1 MHIRNLAAAVVLA
14 GAALGACDT
23 LPSDS
28 GIPGGAAPAA
38 SVGAAAAGEPD
49 ALRVDAESYAR
60 HYGVS
65 VDEALRRLRVQQAAG
80 ELNAQLQARHPE
92 TFAGMTIEH
101 QPSFAVVARFT
112 RGGGEALRG
121 VSDPAL
127 AQVLRAENAAV
138 PLPRLQARLEAA
150 YGRVRGRG
158 VHAAGGLNLRA
169 NRPEIYVPA
178 AAAAAARAAVP
189 VETGAVVVP
198 VDRLPQPE
206 VLYGG
211 LALSTCTSGF
221 HVRNGAGT
229 PGISTAGHCGNT
241 QSQSFWTLTFLG
253 ESQTGSFDIQWH
265 NLPGATTYS
274 NLIQV
279 GSGTRPITSTRART
293 AQTSGEWICKQ
304 GKTTGNTCGTLST
317 TSYCW
322 TGACTYIY
330 VDGGSVNLSE
340 GGDSGGPWFSGNT
353 AYGSHVFGGGNDSGY
368 MAVDYFTGIGVTIVT
383 QTPLSVTLSGKQNIA
398 RYESAMY
405 TATPA
410 GGTAPYTYE
419 WRSRD
424 GLNGGFGAWN
434 GWWSGGEQQHDLR
447 LHQLLRA
454 QPEAAGGAGDRRR
467 VADGERHVHHL
478 HHQPL
483 LTERG
488 RRGMSCTTMPTSP
501 TATG

>member
-1 MHIRNLAAAVVLA
+1 MHFRNLPVALLA
-14 GAALGACDT
+14 LATAALGACDS
-23 LPSDS
+23 LPSD
-28 GIPGGAAPAA
+28 PGVPGQAAPSA
-38 SVGAAAAGEPD
+38 SVGAGAGEPD
-49 ALRVDAESYAR
+49 ALRVDAESYAAR
-60 HYGVS
+60 FGVD
-65 VDEALRRLRVQQAAG
+65 VDEALRRLRLQEAVG
-80 ELNAQLQARHPE
+80 ELNARLQAEHPE
-92 TFAGMTIEH
+92 TFAGLTIEH
-101 QPSFAVVARFT
+101 QPQFAVVARFT
-112 RGGGEALRG
+112 RGGDAALRNA
-121 VSDPAL
+121 VRDPAL
-127 AQVLRAENAAV
+127 AGAVRHEHAPV
-138 PLPRLQARLEAA
+138 PLRRLQTRLEAA

-178 AAAAAARAAVP
+178 AAVAAARAAVP

-198 VDRLPQPE
+198 VDRLPEPE

-211 LALSTCTSGF
+211 LNLSTCTSGF
-221 HVRNGAGT
+221 HVRNGTGT
-229 PGISTAGHCGNT
+229 PGISTAGHCGNS

-253 ESQTGSFDIQWH
+253 ESLTGSFDIQWH

-279 GSGTRPITSTRART
+279 GSGTRAITSTRAR
-293 AQTSGEWICKQ
+293 ASQSSGEWICKQ
-304 GKTTGNTCGTLST
+304 GMTTGNTCGTLNT

-322 TGACTYIY
+322 TGACTYVY

-353 AYGSHVFGGGNDSGY
+353 AYGSHVLGAGNDSGY
-368 MAVDYFTGIGVTIVT
+368 MAVDYFSGIGVTIVT

-434 GWWSGGEQQHDLR
+434 GWWSGGSSNTTYASINSCGLNQK
-447 LHQLLRA
+447 QLEVRVTDAAA
-454 QPEAAGGAGDRRR
+454 Q
-467 VADGERHVHHL
+467 
-478 HHQPL
+478 
-483 LTERG
+483 
-488 RRGMSCTTMPTSP
+488 
-501 TATG
+501 TANATFTIYITNPC